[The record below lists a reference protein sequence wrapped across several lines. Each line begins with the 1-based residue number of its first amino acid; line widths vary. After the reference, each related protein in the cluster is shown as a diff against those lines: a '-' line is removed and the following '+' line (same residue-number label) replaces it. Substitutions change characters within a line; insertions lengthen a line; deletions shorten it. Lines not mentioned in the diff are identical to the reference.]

1 MDSVK
6 YGIFFLPLCLLYL
19 LLKGGSLVVGLL
31 YRLIYSMWP
40 LQEGQGNEFLAVQH
54 AKRIIVIG
62 SPGSGKT
69 FLAKRLSM
77 WTQLPYISLDDLYW
91 GPEWKRSTD
100 EQFLR
105 QLGEVLQR
113 EEWII
118 EGNFHERY
126 FTERL
131 QRADT
136 IIMMDVSTLE
146 AITGVITRS
155 LNRFLF
161 SRELPKGVKEEAV
174 RIWDISPRFVRFVL
188 GFRRRI
194 RPKIW
199 PLIMEYGNQRN
210 LIILKSKYRSCPWT
224 APDRR
229 LSP

>member
-6 YGIFFLPLCLLYL
+6 YAIVFLPLFLLYL
-19 LLKGGSLVVGLL
+19 LLKGGAMAVGGL
-31 YRLIYSMWP
+31 YRLTYSI
-40 LQEGQGNEFLAVQH
+40 LTLHAGQSDQLLAVQH

-69 FLAKRLSM
+69 FLAKRLSL
-77 WTQLPYISLDDLYW
+77 WTHLPYISLDDLYW
-91 GPEWKRSTD
+91 GPEWQQSTD
-100 EQFLR
+100 QQFHK

-118 EGNFHERY
+118 EGNYHERY

-131 QRADT
+131 QRSDT
-136 IIMMDVSTLE
+136 IIVMDVSTIE
-146 AITGVITRS
+146 AISGVITRS

-161 SRELPKGVKEEAV
+161 SKELPIGLEREAV
-174 RIWDISPRFVRFVL
+174 RIWDISPRFIRFVL
-188 GFRRRI
+188 GFRRRV

-199 PLIMEYGNQRN
+199 PLILQYGDKRN
-210 LIILKSKYRSCPWT
+210 LIILKSKYRSYPWT
-224 APDRR
+224 SPDRP

>member
-6 YGIFFLPLCLLYL
+6 YAIVFLPLFLLYM
-19 LLKGGSLVVGLL
+19 LLKGGALAVGLL
-31 YRLIYSMWP
+31 YRLIHLILTLRAGPSDK
-40 LQEGQGNEFLAVQH
+40 LLAVQH

-69 FLAKRLSM
+69 CLARRLSM
-77 WTQLPYISLDDLYW
+77 WTHLPYISLDDLYW

-100 EQFLR
+100 EQFHK

-118 EGNFHERY
+118 EGNYHERY

-131 QRADT
+131 QRSDT
-136 IIMMDVSTLE
+136 IIVMDVSTIE
-146 AITGVITRS
+146 AISGVITRS

-161 SRELPKGVKEEAV
+161 SKELPIGVGQESV
-174 RIWDISPRFVRFVL
+174 RIWDISPRFIRFVL

-199 PLIMEYGNQRN
+199 PLILQYGEKRN
-210 LIILKSKYRSCPWT
+210 LIILKSKYRSCPWMS
-224 APDRR
+224 PDRR